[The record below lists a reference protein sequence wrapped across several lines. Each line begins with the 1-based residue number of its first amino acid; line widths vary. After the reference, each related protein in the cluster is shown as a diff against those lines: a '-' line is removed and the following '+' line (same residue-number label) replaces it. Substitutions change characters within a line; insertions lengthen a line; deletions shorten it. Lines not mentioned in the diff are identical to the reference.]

1 MQTQTKNTKNVDSII
16 QHIEK
21 SDAITKLLKQ
31 HEIPSLPF

>member
-1 MQTQTKNTKNVDSII
+1 METQTKNTKNLDSINE
-16 QHIEK
+16 HFKK